1 MASFIKVV
9 TELVYTYYNMKI
21 KGYRKSDQFPV
32 AIKQVPRSRVGKMVR
47 VGERSI
53 PNEFF
58 MHLMAAKCNGVVQ
71 VYTVKSNSIVHLT
84 RCLIGMNVGPVM

>member
-9 TELVYTYYNMKI
+9 AESLYFFCNVET
-21 KGYRKSDQFPV
+21 KGYRKSDLFPV
-32 AIKQVPRSRVGKMVR
+32 AIKQVPRSRVGRMVR

-58 MHLMAAKCNGVVQ
+58 MHLMAAKCKGVVQ
-71 VYTVKSNSIVHLT
+71 VYTV
-84 RCLIGMNVGPVM
+84 

>member
-32 AIKQVPRSRVGKMVR
+32 AIKQVPRSRVGRMVR

-53 PNEFF
+53 PNEFY
-58 MHLMAAKCNGVVQ
+58 MHFMAAKCNGVVQ
-71 VYTVKSNSIVHLT
+71 VNTVKLVQPIYCS
-84 RCLIGMNVGPVM
+84 RFLIGMSAGPVM